1 MTAAGTAQERPHPT
15 RRTVYLTYA
24 SGLLTDSQSE
34 LVSFLLPLWGILL
47 GLGPLEIGILVS
59 AKAVLPSIFAIHGG
73 VLMDRF
79 GTRIVL
85 VLMGAA
91 CTVMPPFFAI
101 ATWFPALL
109 LLQIALGMVMSLCW
123 MGAQSLVVNVGK
135 DDPAIVGRFAFFAR
149 VGVMIAPIGA
159 GLMWD
164 FAPHWVSFVT
174 TGAVGLGFW
183 FAVRALPAEELGEA
197 PGAASREPFRMSDIL
212 PRLSDYIGAIGLM
225 AIPTVTFVV
234 VVSSIRLSTGTLQT
248 SFYLVYL
255 KEIGLQAT
263 VIGTFVSLTQMSA
276 AVGTLLAARLTRY
289 IHPVWA
295 FLLLVTISVALIY
308 GTPLFGD
315 TLILLAIVIS
325 IRGMAQGGSQP
336 IMYSTLSKAVTAQ
349 TQGMAIGLRA
359 TGNRITA
366 LTVPVFMGAIA
377 EAWGL
382 NATFYVTGAL
392 MLLVLGGIGAWIGL
406 RHPEAVRS

>member
-1 MTAAGTAQERPHPT
+1 MSATGKSKDGPRPS
-15 RRTVYLTYA
+15 RRAEYLTYA
-24 SGLLTDSQSE
+24 TGLLTDSQSE
-34 LVSFLLPLWGILL
+34 LVSFILPLWGILL

-59 AKAVLPSIFAIHGG
+59 AKAVLPSFFAIHGG

-85 VLMGAA
+85 VLMGSA

-109 LLQIALGMVMSLCW
+109 LLQMALGMVMSLCW
-123 MGAQSLVVNVGK
+123 MGAQSLAVNVGK
-135 DDPAIVGRFAFFAR
+135 SDPAIVGRFSFFAR
-149 VGVMIAPIGA
+149 VGVMIAPLGA
-159 GLMWD
+159 GVMWD

-174 TGAVGLGFW
+174 IGAVGLAFW
-183 FAVRALPAEELGEA
+183 FAVQALPPTELGEA
-197 PGAASREPFRMSDIL
+197 RDAASRAPFRMSDIL
-212 PRLSDYIGAIGLM
+212 PRLSDYIGAVGLM
-225 AIPTVTFVV
+225 AIPTVAFVV

-276 AVGTLLAARLTRY
+276 AVGTLLAARLTRH

-295 FLLLVTISVALIY
+295 FLLLVTISVALIF
-308 GTPLFGD
+308 GTPVFGD
-315 TLILLAIVIS
+315 ALIPLAVAIS

-336 IMYSTLSKAVTAQ
+336 IMYSTLSKAVTAE

-359 TGNRITA
+359 TGNRLTA

-382 NATFYVTGAL
+382 NATFYVTGAI
-392 MLLVLGGIGAWIGL
+392 MLLVLGAIGVWIGL
-406 RHPEAVRS
+406 RHPEAVRT